1 MEPHRDSATD
11 ADLAPSVRN
20 LDGAGGLTA
29 SPRASNADRDAAV
42 TRLQDA
48 FADGR
53 LDDTEFDERMRA
65 ALTAKTHADLDMLLS
80 DLPARSPGAAAPA
93 AATRTGRGAGRPGR
107 YAIAWKSSV
116 RRADRWRVPERYTTV
131 VYMRRERARPAGRR
145 VAQRGHEQSRG
156 RLQVR
161 DDAAGPAGDAG
172 GDDGVRIAQGSPD
185 TMVLAPDAPVLH
197 VRGLAYKGSIRPS
210 RPPAGLSCPEPAGG
224 RCRGARPQRRGPGVL
239 IRRDPAGRGSQGRS
253 PPRHRRTCPTLPGER
268 CDRRS

>member
-20 LDGAGGLTA
+20 LDRAGGLTA

-65 ALTAKTHADLDMLLS
+65 ALTAKAHADLDMLLS
-80 DLPARSPGAAAPA
+80 DLPARSPGGAAAV

-107 YAIAWKSSV
+107 YAIAWKGSV
-116 RRADRWRVPERYTTV
+116 RRAGRWRVPERYTTV
-131 VYMRRERARPAGRR
+131 VYKGGGVLDLRAAELLSPATTI
-145 VAQRGHEQSRG
+145 VAVAYKSEIT
-156 RLQVR
+156 LVV
-161 DDAAGPAGDAG
+161 PP
-172 GDDGVRIAQGSPD
+172 GVRVEMTGFGIAQGPSD

-197 VRGLAYKGSIRPS
+197 VRGLAYKGSIETTN
-210 RPPAGLSCPEPAGG
+210 RPPG
-224 RCRGARPQRRGPGVL
+224 RPQ
-239 IRRDPAGRGSQGRS
+239 
-253 PPRHRRTCPTLPGER
+253 LP
-268 CDRRS
+268 